1 MDLDQVNI
9 TFVRYLFDCNFFN
22 RYFNW
27 IIRNFQVTV
36 LKDKGNAALSSGN
49 FEEAVKCYTEAI
61 GLDEK
66 NHVLYSNRSAAH
78 AKAGNYE
85 ASLEDAEKTIALNPT
100 WSKGFS
106 RKGSALSFLGRYDE
120 AISVFELGLE
130 LDPTNEQ
137 LQTGLREVRSQARP
151 KSSMPNPF
159 AGPDMFVKLRN
170 NPRTR
175 EWLDDPEYM
184 KLLQVSPLFFIG
196 MWFCQTC
203 ITFFF
208 LFSFN
213 DCWSQFG

>member
-1 MDLDQVNI
+1 M
-9 TFVRYLFDCNFFN
+9 
-22 RYFNW
+22 
-27 IIRNFQVTV
+27 
-36 LKDKGNAALSSGN
+36 KDRGNAALSSGD

-85 ASLEDAEKTIALNPT
+85 ASLEDAEKTVALNPT
-100 WSKGFS
+100 WGKGFS

-120 AISVFELGLE
+120 AISVFEQGLE

-170 NPRTR
+170 NPRTK

-184 KLLQVSPLFFIG
+184 KLLQVSPSFIS
-196 MWFCQTC
+196 M
-203 ITFFF
+203 
-208 LFSFN
+208 
-213 DCWSQFG
+213 